1 MIRIAA
7 IATIAWILGLSATS
21 AQDAAANWP
30 SKPVRVIVAAAPGGN
45 PDILGR
51 LIAQKLTNALGK
63 PFVVENVPG
72 AGGVVAAKM
81 VAGLPNDGHVIMLG
95 DSGAMAINVALTPD
109 LPYKPLTDFTP
120 VTALAQVPTVL
131 VTHPSVEAKNLAEF
145 VALAKAKPGAISYG
159 SAGQG
164 SVHHLTMAV
173 FAARAGIDVLHAPY
187 RGGTALVGALMKG
200 EVQSGWSGIPN
211 VKPLIEQGTLKVLA
225 ISTEQRSKSLPN
237 VPTAIEQG
245 LHLGFQVGQ
254 CLIARNEANFRNA
267 HVLFKTIFDVARI
280 GCLCIEREKQ
290 AHLRYGRFLARQ
302 TLRVDQHQI
311 KRQW

>member
-1 MIRIAA
+1 
-7 IATIAWILGLSATS
+7 
-21 AQDAAANWP
+21 
-30 SKPVRVIVAAAPGGN
+30 
-45 PDILGR
+45 
-51 LIAQKLTNALGK
+51 
-63 PFVVENVPG
+63 
-72 AGGVVAAKM
+72 
-81 VAGLPNDGHVIMLG
+81 
-95 DSGAMAINVALTPD
+95 MAINLALTPD
-109 LPYKPLTDFTP
+109 LPYKPLSDFTP

-131 VTHPSVEAKNLAEF
+131 VTHPSVEAKNLTEF

-173 FAARAGIDVLHAPY
+173 FAARSGIDVLHAPY

-245 LHLGFQVGQ
+245 YKGFDIATMIGVQLPAGAPVALVAKIQGEFAKAMREPDMAERFVSLGMEMRENGTAHYAQYMKDD
-254 CLIARNEANFRNA
+254 IA
-267 HVLFKTIFDVARI
+267 LYT
-280 GCLCIEREKQ
+280 Q
-290 AHLRYGRFLARQ
+290 AIKDAGGRFN
-302 TLRVDQHQI
+302 
-311 KRQW
+311 